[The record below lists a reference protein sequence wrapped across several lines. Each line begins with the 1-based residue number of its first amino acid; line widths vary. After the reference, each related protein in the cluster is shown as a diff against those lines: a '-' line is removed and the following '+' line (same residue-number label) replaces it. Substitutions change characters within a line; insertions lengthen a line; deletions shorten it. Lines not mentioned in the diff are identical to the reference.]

1 MTDDTMTEGM
11 TGPGTTIDE
20 TKGLDTM
27 TDGMRGPGTTTGEM
41 IDEVVIDESKFLF
54 VPKLSVADNQL
65 PARRE
70 A

>member
-1 MTDDTMTEGM
+1 MI
-11 TGPGTTIDE
+11 GPGTTIDE

-41 IDEVVIDESKFLF
+41 IDEVAIDESKSPF
-54 VPKLSVADNQL
+54 VPTLSVADNQL

>member
-11 TGPGTTIDE
+11 TGPGTT
-20 TKGLDTM
+20 
-27 TDGMRGPGTTTGEM
+27 TGEM
-41 IDEVVIDESKFLF
+41 TDEVVTDESKSLF
-54 VPKLSVADNQL
+54 VSKLSVADNQL

>member
-1 MTDDTMTEGM
+1 MTEGM

-20 TKGLDTM
+20 TRGLDTM

-41 IDEVVIDESKFLF
+41 IDEVVIDESKLLF
-54 VPKLSVADNQL
+54 ARALSVANNQL